1 MTSQPMRYG
10 GEVAIVAGGGGAIGG
25 AAAELFAARGAKVVV
40 NDVGDGALGVCDR
53 IGAAGGRAIPVIASA
68 VTDAGRIVQAALDAF
83 GRVDIVLNT
92 TGLTHVALFHQI
104 APEDWDRVFDSHF
117 TSALELTRA
126 AWAALSASGNGRLI
140 NCAST
145 TIFGGEYSTP
155 YIAPKGAIFAAGRAW
170 ALEGRSQNI
179 RVNTIMPTA
188 ISQMN
193 DTLPDPELVRVY
205 REHFQP
211 EKVAGFMGWLAH
223 RANTLSGHTFVVGG
237 GQAEHIYLAKA
248 EPVFATN
255 PETPEAWAE
264 HAAALTSKVQA
275 SAPDNVVDEMRLRL
289 EAMGLPTGNLANQA
303 GGWAPED

>member
-1 MTSQPMRYG
+1 MTLRYD

-25 AAAELFAARGAKVVV
+25 AAAELLAARGARVVV
-40 NDVGDGALGVCDR
+40 NDVGDSAHAVAER
-53 IGAAGGRAIPVIASA
+53 IEAAGGAAIPVVASA
-68 VTDAGRIVQAALDAF
+68 VTDAGRIVRTALDAF
-83 GRVDIVLNT
+83 GRVDIVVNT

-104 APEDWDRVFDSHF
+104 SSADWDRVFDSHF

-126 AWAALSASGNGRLI
+126 AWSALSASGNGRLI

-193 DTLPDPELVRVY
+193 DDLPDPELVRVY

-211 EKVAGFMGWLAH
+211 EKVAGFMGWKCS
-223 RANTLSGHTFVVGG
+223 R
-237 GQAEHIYLAKA
+237 
-248 EPVFATN
+248 
-255 PETPEAWAE
+255 
-264 HAAALTSKVQA
+264 
-275 SAPDNVVDEMRLRL
+275 
-289 EAMGLPTGNLANQA
+289 
-303 GGWAPED
+303 

>member
-1 MTSQPMRYG
+1 MTGGQMRYD

-25 AAAELFAARGAKVVV
+25 ATAELFAARGAKVLV
-40 NDVGDGALGVCDR
+40 NDVSESAHAVADR
-53 IGAAGGRAIPVIASA
+53 INAAGGTAIPLVASA
-68 VTDAGRIVQAALDAF
+68 VTDSGRIVRTALDAF
-83 GRVDIVLNT
+83 GRVDVVVNT

-104 APEDWDRVFDSHF
+104 SPEDWDRVFDSHF
-117 TSALELTRA
+117 TSTLELTRA
-126 AWAALSASGNGRLI
+126 AWASLSASGNGRLI
-140 NCAST
+140 NSAST

-193 DTLPDPELVRVY
+193 ADLPDPELVRVY

-211 EKVAGFMGWLAH
+211 EKVAGFLGWLAH
-223 RANTLSGHTFVVGG
+223 RDNMLSGHTFVVGG
-237 GQAEHIYLAKA
+237 GQAEHVYLAKA
-248 EPVFATN
+248 APVQVAN
-255 PETPEAWAE
+255 PESPEAWAD

-275 SAPDNVVDEMRLRL
+275 SAPDNVVDEMRYRL
-289 EAMGLPTGNLANQA
+289 EALGLPTANLGAQA
-303 GGWAPED
+303 GWAPEE

>member
-1 MTSQPMRYG
+1 MRYD
-10 GEVAIVAGGGGAIGG
+10 GEVVIVAGGGGAIGG

-40 NDVGDGALGVCDR
+40 NDVSDRAHAVCRR
-53 IGAAGGRAIPVIASA
+53 INAAGGTAIPFIASA
-68 VTDAGRIVQAALDAF
+68 VTGAKSIVQTALDTF
-83 GRVDIVLNT
+83 ERVDVVLNT
-92 TGLTHVALFHQI
+92 TGLTHVGLFHLI
-104 APEDWDRVFDSHF
+104 PADDWDRVFQSHF
-117 TSALELTRA
+117 TSTLELARA
-126 AWAALSASGNGRLI
+126 AWSALSASGNGRLI
-140 NCAST
+140 NSSST

-193 DTLPDPELVRVY
+193 ADLPDPELVKVY

-211 EKVAGFMGWLAH
+211 EKVAGFLGWLAH

-237 GQAEHIYLAKA
+237 GKAEHVYLAKA
-248 EPVFATN
+248 QPVQVAN
-255 PETPEAWAE
+255 PEIPEAWAE

-275 SAPDNVVDEMRLRL
+275 SAPDTVVDEMRLRL

-303 GGWAPED
+303 GGWAPRE